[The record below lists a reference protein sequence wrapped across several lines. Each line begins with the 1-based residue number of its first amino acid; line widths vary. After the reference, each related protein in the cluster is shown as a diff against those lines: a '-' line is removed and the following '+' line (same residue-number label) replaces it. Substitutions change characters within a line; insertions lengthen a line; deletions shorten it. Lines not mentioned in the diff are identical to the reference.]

1 MHYYEDT
8 MKMLAL
14 YDEEGTNALLNF
26 FAQLSQIRAIYV
38 HAIVIAINCK
48 DTDFTKTL
56 RNSIT
61 REPWMGS
68 ISLSDIRNQI
78 IFTMVYEHNCII
90 ASEPYVDST
99 CEDAV
104 YLSFDRRSTIG
115 GEHIKNLGVLIET
128 CYYVRQINI
137 IKNNRDKITKEWD
150 MFHDFIAKNTLSENV
165 YFVYTLL
172 KPIMLQ

>member
-8 MKMLAL
+8 IKMLSL
-14 YDEEGTNALLNF
+14 YDEEGANAMVNF
-26 FAQLSQIRAIYV
+26 YAQLSQIRAIYV
-38 HAIVIAINCK
+38 HAIVIAINSK

-61 REPWMGS
+61 RESWMGE
-68 ISLSDIRNQI
+68 ISLCDIRNQV

-104 YLSFDRRSTIG
+104 YLSFDRISTI

-137 IKNNRDKITKEWD
+137 IKNNRGSITKEWR
-150 MFHDFIAKNTLSENV
+150 MYHDFIAKNTLSENV